1 MELQISDIQVAAQ
14 IIDLAVQRG
23 AFRAAEAKAVGEC
36 YEKINAFLG
45 EVAKQQ
51 EAQKAAEAENRLKQA
66 QTELEIA
73 KINAQ
78 SNKVLSDSITP
89 QLLQKEAL
97 EKWNGQL
104 PMSTSGM
111 PFLDLQTNK

>member
-51 EAQKAAEAENRLKQA
+51 EAQKAAEAEA
-66 QTELEIA
+66 AGSAESAPAEAVPADA
-73 KINAQ
+73 KVQ
-78 SNKVLSDSITP
+78 
-89 QLLQKEAL
+89 
-97 EKWNGQL
+97 
-104 PMSTSGM
+104 
-111 PFLDLQTNK
+111 

>member
-51 EAQKAAEAENRLKQA
+51 EAQKAAEAEA
-66 QTELEIA
+66 AESAPAEAVPADA
-73 KINAQ
+73 KVQ
-78 SNKVLSDSITP
+78 
-89 QLLQKEAL
+89 
-97 EKWNGQL
+97 
-104 PMSTSGM
+104 
-111 PFLDLQTNK
+111 